1 MSQDFLAL
9 QIALLPCLLGY
20 GAIARRLYDDPKTKR
35 EGNRYWKWIENY
47 VADDYVEAVDLGRA
61 LVEREARKV
70 SVSRVEELVK
80 IFVHATRMETGF
92 WDMGMAS

>member
-1 MSQDFLAL
+1 
-9 QIALLPCLLGY
+9 
-20 GAIARRLYDDPKTKR
+20 
-35 EGNRYWKWIENY
+35 